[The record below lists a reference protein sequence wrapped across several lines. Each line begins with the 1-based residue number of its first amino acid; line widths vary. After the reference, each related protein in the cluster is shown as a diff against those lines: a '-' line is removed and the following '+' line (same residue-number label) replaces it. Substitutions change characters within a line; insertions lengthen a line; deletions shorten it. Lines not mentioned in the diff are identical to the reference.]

1 MDAQKRPLSKTY
13 SKAKML
19 SQSVIQSVC
28 RARAPP
34 APANCG
40 YSRRWRDWKLC
51 ETDLSIIAWELKR
64 GEDVIC
70 TVNPKRKSKSHFI
83 ELSKMIHPTPRLQ
96 SVLLLKGLKRPTSHR
111 WTIGEAGQ
119 SASSSTSVKK
129 LHQAR
134 RRADEEERRQKT
146 KNASGKA
153 TCRSSYH
160 LSPAVKKLPQ
170 QARPAEDEERRQKK
184 NA

>member
-19 SQSVIQSVC
+19 SHSISLSS
-28 RARAPP
+28 ARRRLPP
-34 APANCG
+34 IVG
-40 YSRRWRDWKLC
+40 SRRWKDWKLC
-51 ETDLSIIAWELKR
+51 KTDLSIIAWELKR

-70 TVNPKRKSKSHFI
+70 TVNPKCKSKSHFI

-96 SVLLLKGLKRPTSHR
+96 SELLLKGLKRPTRSHW

-134 RRADEEERRQKT
+134 RRANEEERGRQKT

-153 TCRSSYH
+153 TRRSSYH

-170 QARPAEDEERRQKK
+170 QARPAEDEERRQ
-184 NA
+184 